1 MFVTLRRLGRLTEWE
16 IKMADSDAGLARSA
30 ARGDKT
36 ALETLYRR
44 HVDRVWRYAYL
55 RTNSR
60 DAAGE
65 VVQETFLRVVRS
77 IRSFKA
83 HSGFATWLFA
93 LTRSA
98 AIDLVRRERTDRAR
112 DLGPTVLKL
121 RAAESAPKA
130 GSPNDEVRAVVREAV
145 GGLPGAQR
153 DVIVLCELSGFTM
166 REAAATLGWG
176 ESRVKVTLF
185 RARRKLRERLRAYVG
200 EEVADRSGD
209 RR

>member
-1 MFVTLRRLGRLTEWE
+1 
-16 IKMADSDAGLARSA
+16 MADSDAGLARSA

-44 HVDRVWRYAYL
+44 HVDRVWRYACL

-77 IRSFKA
+77 IRSFKG
-83 HSGFATWLFA
+83 HSAFATWLFA

-98 AIDLVRRERTDRAR
+98 AIDHVRRERSDRAR

-121 RAAESAPKA
+121 RAADPATEEA
-130 GSPNDEVRAVVREAV
+130 SPNREVRTAVREAV
-145 GGLPGAQR
+145 AGLPGVQR
-153 DVIVLCELSGFTM
+153 DVIVLCELSGLTM
-166 REAAATLGWG
+166 REVAETLGWG

-200 EEVADRSGD
+200 EDVADRQGD
-209 RR
+209 GR